1 MSTKANPAAIGAFVV
16 GAVALTVVAVLVLGS
31 GKLFKKTTRVVCFFT
46 GDVMGLNVG
55 APVKFKGVDVG
66 SVAEVRLR
74 ISEQTGV
81 PTAETVKEGLRIP
94 VVIDLDNDKV
104 TQEGVDR
111 RLDVERVKQL
121 IQLGLRAQLVSQSL
135 VTGLLLVKL
144 DFNPDVPPVFVLP
157 RDSKLIEIPT
167 MPTSLQQI
175 QAAAQ
180 DVVRRLE
187 NIDLERLVGAATGA
201 LESVQRLTDSSALK
215 AAVDDLPETVA
226 TAKAAL
232 ASAKDLMTRVD
243 AEQGPL
249 LQSLRGTSQRASVAL
264 DHAAATFESVGAM
277 IAPTAPLAVDL
288 SATLQE
294 LTMAAHSVRL
304 LADTLDRNP
313 SVIVRGT
320 TVEVAK

>member
-94 VVIDLDNDKV
+94 VIIDLDNDKV

-157 RDSKLIEIPT
+157 RDSELIEIPT

-232 ASAKDLMTRVD
+232 ASARDLMTRVD